1 MEFFLAGFNLEHCQV
16 FWQLRWVY
24 SQAMKRVYAGCSPR
38 VKSISNDR
46 TVRRHD
52 VGEQSVK
59 PKVLSGVFPVF
70 PKHNHG
76 ITEGR
81 DDNPIGPRHH
91 EPWWH
96 PRPNCAFCCTRIVPD
111 KCSEVNIHVKSVLQA
126 LHHAQCCVCP
136 DPAVLVE
143 EEHSYHVTLCL
154 NAHLVPRVLCYHAKH
169 VGQVDGTLQIQ
180 LFHVE
185 CWVGCSVRPEASLL
199 HWRGTFHTLTPQRP
213 DLTGHLW
220 SLWEHLGKNHLIYSV
235 QYRRHWE
242 CEMWGPL
249 WLKWIPSLRYKVDVL
264 VCSSIPSPLTKVC
277 NWLHLT

>member
-38 VKSISNDR
+38 HKSISNDR

-126 LHHAQCCVCP
+126 FHHGQCCVCP

-154 NAHLVPRVLCYHAKH
+154 NAHQEFFAI
-169 VGQVDGTLQIQ
+169 TLKT
-180 LFHVE
+180 
-185 CWVGCSVRPEASLL
+185 SVRLMALCKSSCFMLNVGLAALCDQRQVFCIGRALFTPWPHSVQI
-199 HWRGTFHTLTPQRP
+199 WRGTSGLC
-213 DLTGHLW
+213 G
-220 SLWEHLGKNHLIYSV
+220 SILGRI
-235 QYRRHWE
+235 
-242 CEMWGPL
+242 
-249 WLKWIPSLRYKVDVL
+249 I
-264 VCSSIPSPLTKVC
+264 SSILFNIVGTENVRC
-277 NWLHLT
+277 GDHCD

>member
-1 MEFFLAGFNLEHCQV
+1 MYSLQNTFAEFFLAGFNLEHCQV

-59 PKVLSGVFPVF
+59 PKVLSRVFPVF

-154 NAHLVPRVLCYHAKH
+154 NAHQEFFAI
-169 VGQVDGTLQIQ
+169 TLKT
-180 LFHVE
+180 
-185 CWVGCSVRPEASLL
+185 SVRHFANPAVSCWMLGWLLCATRGKSSALAGHFSHLDPTVSRSDGAPLVFVVACGSTSLK
-199 HWRGTFHTLTPQRP
+199 
-213 DLTGHLW
+213 
-220 SLWEHLGKNHLIYSV
+220 EGKIRQKQPN
-235 QYRRHWE
+235 
-242 CEMWGPL
+242 
-249 WLKWIPSLRYKVDVL
+249 
-264 VCSSIPSPLTKVC
+264 
-277 NWLHLT
+277 